1 MKEKYLIE
9 QKESI
14 SKQYFIFVLKLNH
27 TMKRIKD
34 KTFYTQP
41 AEELAQELLGM
52 VIVRKNENG
61 ELERYRITTTEAY
74 CGEKDKACHSRKG
87 RTERTKVMFGKGGLV
102 YVYLIY
108 GIHWLFNIV
117 ANNENSAEAVLICGL
132 DRVKG
137 SGRVGKLLKIDKSFY
152 GEDLITSERIWLEK
166 GEKPIKYKSMP
177 RVGIDYAKEW
187 KDKPLRFECF
197 E

>member
-1 MKEKYLIE
+1 MNR
-9 QKESI
+9 
-14 SKQYFIFVLKLNH
+14 V
-27 TMKRIKD
+27 TD
-34 KTFYTQP
+34 KTFYTQS
-41 AEELAQELLGM
+41 AEELAKKLLGM
-52 VIVRKNENG
+52 VIVRKNEKN
-61 ELERYRITTTEAY
+61 ELERYTITATEAY

-87 RTERTKVMFGKGGLV
+87 RTERTKVMFQEGGLV

-108 GIHWLFNIV
+108 GIHWMFNIV
-117 ANNENSAEAVLICGL
+117 ANKKENAEAVLICGL

-137 SGRVGKLLKIDKSFY
+137 SGRVGKLLNIDKSFY

-166 GEKPIKYKSMP
+166 GKPIKHKSMP

-197 E
+197 DFI